1 MIFQSDKS
9 PAFRFQIDS
18 SDLIKFD
25 TKHLLN
31 QGVLSIYSIKHR
43 NELVNNVMLRNMT
56 ELVNNEVISPQE
68 YELVS
73 NEVILRNMN

>member
-1 MIFQSDKS
+1 M
-9 PAFRFQIDS
+9 
-18 SDLIKFD
+18 
-25 TKHLLN
+25 
-31 QGVLSIYSIKHR
+31 
-43 NELVNNVMLRNMT
+43 NNVMLRNMT